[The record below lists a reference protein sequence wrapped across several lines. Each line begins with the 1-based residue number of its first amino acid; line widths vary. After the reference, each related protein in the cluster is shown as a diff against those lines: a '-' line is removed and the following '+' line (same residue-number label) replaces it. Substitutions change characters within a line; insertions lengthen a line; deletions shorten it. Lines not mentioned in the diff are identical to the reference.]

1 MARPK
6 KINDE
11 ELVGRAAR
19 IVIKQE
25 VRAREARRWQRKRET
40 IKLFAAKK

>member
-11 ELVGRAAR
+11 ELVGRAGK
-19 IVIKQE
+19 IIIKQE
-25 VRAREARRWQRKRET
+25 EEKRLARRWQRRRET
-40 IKLFAAKK
+40 IKRFAAKK

>member
-6 KINDE
+6 KDADDK
-11 ELVGRAAR
+11 LVGRAAQ

-25 VRAREARRWQRKRET
+25 VRAREVKRWQRKRET

>member
-6 KINDE
+6 KDADDK
-11 ELVGRAAR
+11 LVGRAGK

-25 VRAREARRWQRKRET
+25 EEKRVARKWQRRRET
-40 IKLFAAKK
+40 IKRFAAKK